1 MASEDLNGLGRR
13 ARTVREWRL
22 QGRGR
27 CEGAA
32 RARPH
37 GVGDDRDE
45 RICTVLGGC
54 RPLPAI
60 PETERSEGYQ
70 SEDKKVAE

>member
-37 GVGDDRDE
+37 GAGDDRDE
-45 RICTVLGGC
+45 RICTVIFVGNVVVELLKLSAVRG
-54 RPLPAI
+54 RVS
-60 PETERSEGYQ
+60 R
-70 SEDKKVAE
+70 V